1 MSCRDARHGNRTYL
15 TSKSFLVLF
24 FKKQLLP
31 FFFSG
36 RAPQTGMRV
45 TEILLLSLPAILL
58 ALWFAGLRHA
68 SMRSF
73 MIAALL
79 LAALGG
85 ALMWFGEQR
94 TFTGRY
100 HPAHLQNGQVVP

>member
-1 MSCRDARHGNRTYL
+1 MALKFAAAVARPARTPYG
-15 TSKSFLVLF
+15 
-24 FKKQLLP
+24 P
-31 FFFSG
+31 
-36 RAPQTGMRV
+36 AMRV

-58 ALWFAGLRHA
+58 ALWFMGLRHA

-85 ALMWFGEQR
+85 ALMWFGERR
-94 TFTGRY
+94 TFIGNY
-100 HPAHLQNGQVVP
+100 HPAHLHDGQVVP

>member
-1 MSCRDARHGNRTYL
+1 MALPRPDRVARPGRTPY
-15 TSKSFLVLF
+15 
-24 FKKQLLP
+24 
-31 FFFSG
+31 G
-36 RAPQTGMRV
+36 RAMRV

-58 ALWFAGLRHA
+58 ALWFMGLRHA

-100 HPAHLQNGQVVP
+100 HPAQLQNGQVVP